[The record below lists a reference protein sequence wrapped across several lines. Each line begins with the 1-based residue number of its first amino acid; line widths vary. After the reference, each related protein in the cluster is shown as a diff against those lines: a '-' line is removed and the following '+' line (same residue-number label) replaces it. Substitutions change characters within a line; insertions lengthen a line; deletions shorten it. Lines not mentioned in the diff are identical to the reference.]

1 MLPLV
6 SCAMI
11 PEKRAQKFHTDD
23 ASLPRTGKCFWLVM
37 PRGKFAPTNQKHYP
51 DLGSDA
57 SSVWNFCTCFLDLI
71 SQGNQR
77 RHREVSSYFL
87 RLYALTNLKSNGSN
101 LFKVLTF
108 QDAMYCSVV
117 NTNNGSFIQLIMV
130 NQRKWVHAL
139 FKLHRRLLQ
148 LYVCRNLN
156 WLKHQ

>member
-1 MLPLV
+1 MLPLF

-11 PEKRAQKFHTDD
+11 PEKQAQKFHTDD
-23 ASLPRTGKCFWLVM
+23 ASLPRTGKWFWLVM
-37 PRGKFAPTNQKHYP
+37 PHGKLPPTNQKHYA

-57 SSVWNFCTCFLDLI
+57 SSVWNFCTCFLDVIL
-71 SQGNQR
+71 QGNQG
-77 RHREVSSYFL
+77 RHHEMLVIFSGYML
-87 RLYALTNLKSNGSN
+87 LWIWNLGSN
-101 LFKVLTF
+101 SFKVLTF

-117 NTNNGSFIQLIMV
+117 NTNNGSFIHLIMV

-139 FKLHRRLLQ
+139 FKIHRRLLQ